1 MADEDSQNQ
10 NILQDLER
18 DQEPELLVRNC
29 LCEHHRRE
37 LLRSLNQD
45 YTEDPVNQQVSTEE
59 EEKEQ
64 TAPLEAQNEEVKQKP
79 VYNSIRERYA
89 SVLQK
94 EKQQQRESQRQATES
109 NTIENSS
116 APRNIDVQAEVHG
129 PFELLNQATE
139 LSQNAA
145 SMPLPS
151 QDLQNPVQAFQDEP
165 EDERDAQGIIQLL
178 SSQLLSQILSAGDLF
193 HSHIAERFE
202 REVET
207 MKQKFYSLWFENI
220 LKVRIFLSDR
230 HEKVE
235 RALQKCGFLP
245 KNEEKTEEKDSEQFD
260 IEVVDLE
267 ALECSLND
275 EAVLKQIYEYIMNDD
290 ENYD

>member
-1 MADEDSQNQ
+1 MEDP

-18 DQEPELLVRNC
+18 EQEPELLVRNC

-37 LLRSLNQD
+37 IMRTLNEEINEEPITQHI
-45 YTEDPVNQQVSTEE
+45 TIQE
-59 EEKEQ
+59 EEKKEIDVPETQ
-64 TAPLEAQNEEVKQKP
+64 IEEVKEKP
-79 VYNSIRERYA
+79 IYNSIRERYA
-89 SVLQK
+89 KVLEK
-94 EKQQQRESQRQATES
+94 EKQERERLLVQNNTVQNNSLQNNTDVQTEEQIPINILNNLRGGDQS
-109 NTIENSS
+109 AANTIPENIEVP
-116 APRNIDVQAEVHG
+116 AP
-129 PFELLNQATE
+129 
-139 LSQNAA
+139 LSQE
-145 SMPLPS
+145 
-151 QDLQNPVQAFQDEP
+151 EP

-245 KNEEKTEEKDSEQFD
+245 KNEEKSEDKDNVEQFD

-267 ALECSLND
+267 ALEFSLND
-275 EAVLKQIYEYIMNDD
+275 PSVLKQIYEYIMNDE
-290 ENYD
+290 ENYE

>member
-1 MADEDSQNQ
+1 MEDP

-18 DQEPELLVRNC
+18 EQEPELLVRNC

-37 LLRSLNQD
+37 IMRTLNEEINEEPIAQHI
-45 YTEDPVNQQVSTEE
+45 TIQE
-59 EEKEQ
+59 EEKKEIEV
-64 TAPLEAQNEEVKQKP
+64 PEAQIEEVNEKP
-79 VYNSIRERYA
+79 IYNSIRERYA
-89 SVLQK
+89 KVLEK
-94 EKQQQRESQRQATES
+94 EKQERERLLVQNNTVQNNSLQNNTDVQTEEQIPINFLNNLRGGDQS
-109 NTIENSS
+109 AANTIPENIQGP
-116 APRNIDVQAEVHG
+116 AP
-129 PFELLNQATE
+129 
-139 LSQNAA
+139 LSQE
-145 SMPLPS
+145 
-151 QDLQNPVQAFQDEP
+151 EP

-235 RALQKCGFLP
+235 RALQKWGFLP
-245 KNEEKTEEKDSEQFD
+245 KNEEKSEDKDNTEQFD

-267 ALECSLND
+267 ALEFSLND
-275 EAVLKQIYEYIMNDD
+275 PSVLKQIYEYIMNDE
-290 ENYD
+290 ENYE